1 LYEIFIIHPRKTNSL
16 LNLTSRNYSIMNNL
30 LRKTAAASAV
40 AIALGMTAPS
50 FAADTSS
57 ALRGK
62 VVTVSGQPAA
72 NTKITIT
79 HVPTGTKRV
88 IETNAEGTYAANG
101 LKVGGPYTIEID
113 SPTLQDRTINDL
125 FLQLGEVRRLTTELS
140 SENVERIAVTGSVIA
155 ETAPG
160 SSSYFGQDA
169 IAGASSLT
177 RDIKDVIR
185 ANPLVTILPGAD
197 RQMTVAGMNPKFNS
211 ITVDGISQNDDFGLN
226 GGGYPTQRSPIPF
239 DALDQVTVD
248 VAPFDASKSGFS
260 GALINSVFKSGTNE
274 FKGGFF
280 YETLNDSM
288 AGTPL
293 KGKRHGNLEEVP
305 LDYDEKTWGVSVGGP
320 IIEDKLFF
328 FTSYEKFDS
337 PQGVEWGPAGSG
349 AANETNASLA
359 DIAEVKRIASE
370 VYGLNDLGD
379 WNTTPIEEDEK
390 LVAKID
396 WNINDE
402 HRSSLTYQ
410 YNKGNRTRNTSTS
423 PSEIRLSSHWYNKTE
438 ELNNIAAKLYSDWS
452 DDFSSEISLT
462 HKKVT
467 TGQDSFDQ
475 SMGDVTIRGL
485 TDFGRVAF
493 GSDEYRH
500 ANSLENETLTFKFD
514 GTYLYEDHSIKFGL
528 DYTNIDIVNLF
539 VNASKGVIEFDSLA
553 DFEAGNV
560 GRYTYQNG
568 IGNDSSVAAADFNR
582 ETTALYV
589 HDTWEYSDDLT
600 LDFGL
605 RYEVLGSDDKPLYN
619 KNSMERTG
627 YDNTENLDGISILLP
642 RFGFNYTVNDDL
654 TVRGGIGRFSGGNP
668 NVWISN
674 AYSNSG
680 VNLGFY
686 RDEDFTTTPT
696 ANNNVITS
704 IYGPAA
710 DAIQNADSD
719 GNVNLTDPNFK
730 LPSDWR
736 YQLAADYN
744 LDIPG
749 IGEDFAVSLE
759 AIYVQKIDQQWWVDA
774 SLQESDISG
783 KTADGGL
790 TLYNDDDRRYDLM
803 LTNSDKDGKSLILSA
818 SLAKTFDNGI
828 KFSTSYTNQD
838 ITEGHGGT
846 SSTARSN
853 YRYNVGLDRSN
864 PVVGTANY
872 QIEHRFVMTLGYEA
886 EFFDGYATNFDVF
899 FERRSGKPFSYVT
912 NWDDFGDYDDP
923 WSMLSPGFYAGN
935 YLPYIPTAGDSNVIY
950 TDNTSEAEVLAR
962 IEEAGLSSYAGG
974 YGPKN
979 EARTPWVNTLDLT
992 IRQEIPGLM
1001 EGHKG
1006 SVYLTVDNL
1015 LNLIDSRRG
1024 KVYVNDF
1031 GTSRL
1036 YKATIDPTTKKYVI
1050 DGVRNDSNTFD
1061 PQESTWRL
1069 KIGVSYK
1076 F

>member
-1 LYEIFIIHPRKTNSL
+1 
-16 LNLTSRNYSIMNNL
+16 MNNL
-30 LRKTAAASAV
+30 LKRTAAASAV
-40 AIALGMTAPS
+40 AIALSMAAPS

-57 ALRGK
+57 AVRGK
-62 VVTVSGQPAA
+62 VVTMSGQPAA
-72 NTKITIT
+72 NTKITIVHT
-79 HVPTGTKRV
+79 PTGTKRV
-88 IETNAEGTYAANG
+88 LMTNAEGNYSANG

-113 SPTLQDRTINDL
+113 SPTLQDQKLTDV
-125 FLQLGEVRRLTTELS
+125 FLQLGEVRKLTTELS
-140 SENVERIAVTGSVIA
+140 DSNIERIAITGSMIA

-185 ANPLVTILPGAD
+185 ANPLVTILPGSD
-197 RQMTVAGMNPKFNS
+197 RQMTIAGMNPKFNS

-280 YETLNDSM
+280 YEELNDGM
-288 AGTPL
+288 AGKWRRVNRDDTVDQ
-293 KGKRHGNLEEVP
+293 VP
-305 LDYDEKTWGVSVGGP
+305 LDYDEKTWGVSLGGP
-320 IIEDKLFF
+320 LIEDKLFF

-337 PQGVEWGPAGSG
+337 PQGVDWGPAGSG
-349 AANETNASLA
+349 AANETEASQA
-359 DIAEVKRIASE
+359 DITEVKRIASD
-370 VYGLNDLGD
+370 VYGINNLGD
-379 WNTTPIEEDEK
+379 WNTAPVEEDEK

-402 HRSSLTYQ
+402 HRASLTYQ
-410 YNKGNRTRNTSTS
+410 YNKGNRTRNTSS
-423 PSEIRLSSHWYNKTE
+423 NDGELRLSSHWYNKSE

-452 DDFSSEISLT
+452 DDFSSEISFT

-467 TGQDSFDQ
+467 TGQDSFNSDL
-475 SMGDVTIRGL
+475 GDVTVRNL
-485 TDFGRVAF
+485 TDGGAIAF

-500 ANSLENETLTFKFD
+500 ANSLENETTTFKFD
-514 GTYLYEDHSIKFGL
+514 GTYLYEDHSIKFGI
-528 DYTNIDIVNLF
+528 DYTNIDVVNLF
-539 VNASKGVIEFDSLA
+539 VNASKGVIIFDSLA
-553 DFEAGNV
+553 DFEAGFV
-560 GRYTYQNG
+560 DEYDYKNG
-568 IGNDSSVAAADFNR
+568 LGNDPTVAQAKFNR
-582 ETTALYV
+582 STAAIYA
-589 HDTWEYSDDLT
+589 HDTWEFSDNLT

-605 RYEVLGSDDKPLYN
+605 RYEELGSDDKPLYN
-619 KNSMERTG
+619 ANSEARTG
-627 YDNTENLDGISILLP
+627 YRNDENLDGIGILLP
-642 RFGFNYTVNDDL
+642 RVGFNYTVNDDL
-654 TVRGGIGRFSGGNP
+654 TIRGGIGRFSGGNP

-680 VNLGFY
+680 VNTASF
-686 RDEDFTTTPT
+686 DAQEFSTTPT
-696 ANNNVITS
+696 PTNNIITS
-704 IYGPAA
+704 IYGPAT
-710 DAIQNADSD
+710 DAVQNADSD
-719 GNVNLTDPNFK
+719 GDVNFTDPNFK

-736 YQLAADYN
+736 YQIAADYN

-749 IGEDFAVSLE
+749 LGDDFALSVE
-759 AIYVQKIDQQWWVDA
+759 AIYIQKIDQQWWEDA
-774 SLQESDISG
+774 SIRENDVDG
-783 KTADGGL
+783 TTADGGL
-790 TLYNDDDRRYDLM
+790 TLYNDDDNRYDIM
-803 LTNSDKDGKSLILSA
+803 LTNSNKDGKSLILTA
-818 SLAKTFDNGI
+818 ALAKTFDNGI

-853 YRYNVGLDRSN
+853 IRYNVGLDRN
-864 PVVGTANY
+864 TPVVGTANY
-872 QIEHRFVMTLGYEA
+872 QIEHRFVVSLGYEA

-899 FERRSGKPFSYVT
+899 FERRSGKPFSYT
-912 NWDDFGDYDDP
+912 ASFGSVGDRDEGTYIGSP
-923 WSMLSPGFYAGN
+923 WSMLSPGLYGGN
-935 YLPYIPTAGDSNVIY
+935 FLPYIPTAGDTNVTY
-950 TDNTSEAEVLAR
+950 LGTTEADVLAR
-962 IEEAGLSSYAGG
+962 VEEAGLSGYAGG

-992 IRQEIPGLM
+992 IRQEIPGLL

-1006 SVYLTVDNL
+1006 SLYLTVDNL
-1015 LNLIDSRRG
+1015 LNLIDSSQG

-1036 YKATIDPTTKKYVI
+1036 YSGTIDPTSKKYVI
-1050 DGVRNDSNTFD
+1050 DRVKNDSNKFD
-1061 PQESTWRL
+1061 ENESTWRL
-1069 KIGVSYK
+1069 KVGVSYK